1 MKNPL
6 VLLSLALLWWM
17 SPNSLEAQITYGGS
31 PLLSGVR
38 PAAEVLP
45 ALDREALAQ
54 EDLVTDRFKEAPWR
68 FGVEHDVAWSA
79 VTHGAWTMEGPW
91 RVWRMAVAAPG
102 ATGLS
107 VQFGTYDVPKGGV
120 LFLHSADGEHVLGA
134 LDHRNVKPWGGLA
147 TGVVPTDELVVE
159 YRQPLTLAALPAL
172 EISQVVQG
180 YRALSG
186 WPHDG
191 ERGPFGNSGDCN
203 INVNCPEGATWATE
217 KRSVALI
224 VQGGFAVCSGAL
236 VNNTLN
242 DGTPYFL
249 TANHCLGNPG
259 NWVYY
264 FNHESATC
272 SGNSGPT
279 NQSISGGTLLVNS
292 GQSDVAL
299 IELSQ
304 TPPAAFNVQ
313 YAGWDATGAIP
324 ASAVGIHHP
333 SGDVK
338 KICFED
344 DSPSQQQAGGAA
356 VWYIN
361 EWELGVTEGGSS
373 GSPLFDQNHR
383 VIGQL
388 YGGAAACTGSVNNGQ
403 ADWYGRFN
411 VSWGLGLAEYL
422 DPAGTGTEV
431 WDGFPDGAVSF
442 ENDAGVNITGAPE
455 SVLCGVEDVTIE
467 VTVTNTG
474 TNTLTSCML
483 EYSVNGGPTQQQ
495 SWAGSLEQ
503 YETDVVTLPPFL
515 SQGGTNTVEVNVITP
530 NGVADDNALNN
541 TTTVEFTS
549 YEGPTYTYTL
559 TLVLDDY
566 GSETT
571 WTVKRLGQTL
581 YEGGPYQDN
590 LNGEVVVEEFCL
602 EEVCYLFRIEDSYQ
616 DGICCDF
623 GEGSWT
629 LTDPNGDVVDSGGA
643 FGAADQ
649 VQFCPD
655 ESLGAETFTTP
666 DLMAFPVP
674 ASEEVTVVWPAASGT
689 AVVRDMVGR
698 AVLEM
703 QVRNAQTSWHT
714 SAWAEGTYLVEWRG
728 TAGQVQLTKIVVTR

>member
-1 MKNPL
+1 MPRALTILPL
-6 VLLSLALLWWM
+6 FFLLGWHLQLA
-17 SPNSLEAQITYGGS
+17 AQITYGGS
-31 PLLSGVR
+31 PWSSGLR
-38 PAAEVLP
+38 PEPVVLP
-45 ALDREALAQ
+45 ALNLEALAA
-54 EDLVTDRFKEAPWR
+54 EDRVTDRYKEAPWR
-68 FGVEHDVAWSA
+68 FGVEHDVFLDASI
-79 VTHGAWTMEGPW
+79 HGAWTVEQGHL
-91 RVWRMAVAAPG
+91 VWRLVIQADG

-107 VQFGTYDVPKGGV
+107 VRFQEFNVPKGGQ
-120 LFLHSADGEHVLGA
+120 LFLHSADGREVLGA
-134 LDHRNVKPWGGLA
+134 LDHRNMKPWGGLA
-147 TGVVPTDELVVE
+147 TGVLATDELVVE
-159 YRQPLTLAALPAL
+159 YRQPLDL
-172 EISQVVQG
+172 ETMPRLILDQVVQG
-180 YRALSG
+180 YRELSG
-186 WPHDG
+186 WPHEG
-191 ERGPFGNSGDCN
+191 NRGPFGNSGQCN

-236 VNNTLN
+236 INNTLN

-264 FNHESATC
+264 FNHESASC
-272 SGNSGPT
+272 AGSNGPT
-279 NQSISGGTLLVNS
+279 NQSISGGTLLANS
-292 GQSDVAL
+292 GQSDFAL

-304 TPPAAFNVQ
+304 TPPANFNVQ
-313 YAGWDATGAIP
+313 YAGWDATGTSP
-324 ASAVGIHHP
+324 TSAVGIHHP

-344 DSPSQQQAGGAA
+344 DSPTQQQAAGAA
-356 VWYIN
+356 VWYIS

-388 YGGAAACTGSVNNGQ
+388 YGGAAACSGSVNNGQ

-411 VSWGLGLAEYL
+411 VSWGLGLQEYL
-422 DPAGTGTEV
+422 DPAGTGLEV
-431 WDGFPDGAVSF
+431 WDGFPDGVVSF
-442 ENDAGVNITGAPE
+442 DNDAGVNITGAPE
-455 SVLCGVEDVTIE
+455 TVLCGSEDVVIE

-483 EYSVNGGPTQQQ
+483 EYSINGGPVQQQ

-503 YETDVVTLPPFL
+503 YETDVVELPAFT

-530 NGVADDNALNN
+530 NGVTDENALNN

-581 YEGGPYQDN
+581 YEGGPYQDGT
-590 LNGEVVVEEFCL
+590 NGQVVVEEFCL
-602 EEVCYLFRIEDSYQ
+602 EEVCYQFRIADSYE
-616 DGICCDF
+616 DGMCCDF

-629 LTDPNGDVVDSGGA
+629 LTDPNGEVVGTGGA
-643 FGAADQ
+643 FGASQ
-649 VQFCPD
+649 QIQFCPD
-655 ESLGAETFTTP
+655 ETLAVNESEDMRLHAYP
-666 DLMAFPVP
+666 NP
-674 ASEEVTVVWPAASGT
+674 AQSELTLVWPESNGIARVMDVAGREVWRDLVNQPHSTWNTSG
-689 AVVRDMVGR
+689 
-698 AVLEM
+698 
-703 QVRNAQTSWHT
+703 
-714 SAWAEGTYLVEWRG
+714 WAEGTYLVAWQG
-728 TAGQVQLTKIVVTR
+728 ASGSQLVTRVSVVR